1 METCTIV
8 YNGERLSGQ
17 AGLPLIDFLE
27 LHGKNCRMSVIT
39 PL

>member
-8 YNGERLSGQ
+8 YNGERLSGE

-27 LHGKNCRMSVIT
+27 LHGRKLPHICYH
-39 PL
+39 PA